1 MAAPVSVAEA
11 IALVAEPAE
20 PAADAGVVVD
30 AVAEMPV
37 EPVAPVLEAAP
48 VTLPVAAP
56 SPAVIESPLDLGG
69 LILVTTQV
77 QDAAPV
83 ATEPTLPSR
92 RRRADLQA
100 GAAVHTAAESVLQ
113 QVETASLI
121 APVEVSASLPL
132 PEQARRAN
140 RVVHAA
146 TEEAAAMVQVE
157 TR

>member
-1 MAAPVSVAEA
+1 MHQH
-11 IALVAEPAE
+11 
-20 PAADAGVVVD
+20 
-30 AVAEMPV
+30 
-37 EPVAPVLEAAP
+37 
-48 VTLPVAAP
+48 
-56 SPAVIESPLDLGG
+56 PLQN
-69 LILVTTQV
+69 ILVTTQV

-100 GAAVHTAAESVLQ
+100 GAAVHTAENVLQ
-113 QVETASLI
+113 QVETASLT
-121 APVEVSASLPL
+121 ASVEVSASLPL